1 MSPLSLSSRL
11 AALALTVLVAFALI
25 GGAALINQRFVSAR
39 EELVLLED
47 QLARF
52 QAAARAKRGPGAAV
66 VADQALFQQ
75 QSLAMTALEIQDIAA
90 AAVAAAGGALSSLR
104 VEPTSP
110 LAGAIKTPLTL
121 ELSIDMAGL
130 AALLHELETQDP
142 YIFVEGMSA
151 RRMRQRDAE
160 RADSGAEAPA
170 MAAVQLR
177 LYGLSRR
184 PEEL

>member
-1 MSPLSLSSRL
+1 MSSLSSRL
-11 AALALTVLVAFALI
+11 AALALTALVALALI
-25 GGAALINQRFVSAR
+25 GGAALVNQRFVSAR
-39 EELVLLED
+39 AEIALLED

-52 QAAARAKRGPGAAV
+52 QAAARAERGPGAAV

-75 QSLAMTALEIQDIAA
+75 QSLAMTALEIQDVAA
-90 AAVAAAGGALSSLR
+90 AAVAAAGGALTSLR

-110 LAGAIKTPLTL
+110 FEGAIKTPLTL

-130 AALLHELETQDP
+130 AALLHALETQDP
-142 YIFVEGMSA
+142 YIFVEGISA
-151 RRMRQRDAE
+151 RRMRGRDADRAE
-160 RADSGAEAPA
+160 RGPEAPA

-184 PEEL
+184 LEEL